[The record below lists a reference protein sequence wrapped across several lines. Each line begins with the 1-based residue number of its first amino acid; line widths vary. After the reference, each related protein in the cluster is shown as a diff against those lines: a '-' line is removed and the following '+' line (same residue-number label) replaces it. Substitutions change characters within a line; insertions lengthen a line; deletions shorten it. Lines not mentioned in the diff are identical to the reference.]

1 VYVVVVVLLIAGD
14 QLPGIALFDVVGNV
28 NVLPAQIG
36 VTWVNVG
43 VATWVTITV
52 NVVVVAH

>member
-1 VYVVVVVLLIAGD
+1 MYVVVVVLLIAGD

-36 VTWVNVG
+36 ATCVKVG